1 MKKYSMT
8 SNFLK
13 SSQFH
18 RCSANLSPSKKKE
31 KVNILIFV
39 IWNSHGRS
47 DPEIISVRRH
57 TSLRVFTALGQ
68 FREMVKSPQTMGLN
82 KQKSLYSYYTFKLVS
97 FKPRILPVLGHLGI
111 WAFRPL
117 GHFEGLWIQISQNKG
132 RNTQGVVINL
142 LHFKSNEFQIKC
154 KGDLRVQFRPRVT
167 GALDTRIKYLK
178 KWTGIDKK

>member
-117 GHFEGLWIQISQNKG
+117 GRFEGLWIQISQNKG
-132 RNTQGVVINL
+132 RNR
-142 LHFKSNEFQIKC
+142 SNEFQIKC
-154 KGDLRVQFRPRVT
+154 KGHLRVQFRPRVT